1 MNSSGKDLT
10 SSGKVGVNETGT
22 YVVPNKWPVL
32 LRLTKGS
39 ETTTDI
45 GLRSLLCS
53 YLMGIP
59 STNTSTSSS
68 SPLDVNGAEGCIAI
82 LQVYRTSSSDTIPRG
97 RLVSSYSTVS
107 VRGIETAGESG
118 YLEWSSNSAVVS
130 GTWVAINH
138 TTASSG
144 SYNYCMVLAV
154 RIW

>member
-1 MNSSGKDLT
+1 
-10 SSGKVGVNETGT
+10 VNERGD

-39 ETTTDI
+39 GTATDI

-59 STNTSTSSS
+59 RDNTSTSSS
-68 SPLDVNGAEGCIAI
+68 SSLGVNGAEGCIAI
-82 LQVYRTSSSDTIPRG
+82 LQVYRTSSSSTIPRG

-107 VRGIETAGESG
+107 VHGISASG
-118 YLEWSSNSAVVS
+118 TSGTLEWTSGSEAVS
-130 GTWVAINH
+130 GTWVALNH
-138 TTASSG
+138 TTVSSG
-144 SYNYCMVLAV
+144 SYNYCLVLAV